1 MRQLRRESVPGAK
14 GLAVVASVCRNAYN
28 PANVRQTKAT
38 HRARRKAEP
47 DGGKQQPSLQVFL
60 ARHPVFTNEELAK
73 SHARSGSGNLGTLRV
88 LLSRQRARGRVLSVR
103 RGVYAVVPFGT
114 EADTAPVDPYLV
126 ASRLAPDA
134 VLAYHTALELHG
146 HAHSAFANYQ
156 FLTRTAARACTFR
169 SAVFQPVRVPRAL
182 EGRGGDRVGGQTM
195 DRMGLDLRVTTL
207 ERTCVDALDRP
218 DLCGGWEE
226 VFRSL
231 ESVPYLDLEALV
243 AYALKLRSAT
253 VAAKVGWFLELN
265 AKRLDVSERVLRRLR
280 SHAPQSR
287 QYLDRGGKRGHRL
300 ASGWNLMLPTVLAER
315 RWKGES

>member
-1 MRQLRRESVPGAK
+1 MPAAAPETSGRCACCSRVNAHEVGCFRCGA
-14 GLAVVASVCRNAYN
+14 GSTRSFRSAS
-28 PANVRQTKAT
+28 
-38 HRARRKAEP
+38 EP
-47 DGGKQQPSLQVFL
+47 D
-60 ARHPVFTNEELAK
+60 
-73 SHARSGSGNLGTLRV
+73 
-88 LLSRQRARGRVLSVR
+88 
-103 RGVYAVVPFGT
+103 
-114 EADTAPVDPYLV
+114 TAHVDPYLV

-134 VLAYHTALELHG
+134 VLGYHTALELHG
-146 HAHSAFANYQ
+146 HGHSVFHRFQ
-156 FLTRTAARACTFR
+156 FLTRTAARAGTFR
-169 SAVFQPVRVPRAL
+169 STVYQPVRVPRAL
-182 EGRGGDRVGGQTM
+182 AGRGGDRIGVQAM

-265 AKRLDVSERVLRRLR
+265 AKRLDVPERVLRRLR

-287 QYLDRGGKRGHRL
+287 QYLDRGAKRGHRL
-300 ASGWNLMLPTVLAER
+300 ASGWNLMLPTELAER

>member
-1 MRQLRRESVPGAK
+1 M
-14 GLAVVASVCRNAYN
+14 
-28 PANVRQTKAT
+28 RQTKAT
-38 HRARRKAEP
+38 HRVPRTP
-47 DGGKQQPSLQVFL
+47 DRGGGKQQPGLQVFL
-60 ARHPVFTNEELAK
+60 ARHPVFTNEELAQA
-73 SHARSGSGNLGTLRV
+73 HARGGSGNLGTLRV

-103 RGVYAVVPFGT
+103 RGVYAVVPLGT
-114 EADTAPVDPYLV
+114 QAEAAPVDPYLV

-169 SAVFQPVRVPRAL
+169 SAVFQPVRVPRVLAS
-182 EGRGGDRVGGQTM
+182 RGGDRIGVETM
-195 DRMGLDLRVTTL
+195 DRMGLDMRVTTL

-231 ESVPYLDLEALV
+231 ESVPYLDLDALV
-243 AYALKLRSAT
+243 AYALKLRAAT

-265 AKRLDVSERVLRRLR
+265 AKRLGVPERVLRRLR
-280 SHAPQSR
+280 SHAPRSR
-287 QYLDRGGKRGHRL
+287 QYLDRGAKGGHRL
-300 ASGWNLMLPTVLAER
+300 ASGWNLMLPAALAAR

>member
-1 MRQLRRESVPGAK
+1 MRQS
-14 GLAVVASVCRNAYN
+14 
-28 PANVRQTKAT
+28 KAT
-38 HRARRKAEP
+38 HRVSRKAAL
-47 DGGKQQPSLQVFL
+47 GSGKQKLSLQVFL
-60 ARHPVFTNEELAK
+60 ARHPVFTNDELAQA
-73 SHARSGSGNLGTLRV
+73 HARVGSGNLGTMRV
-88 LLSRQRARGRVLSVR
+88 LLSRQHARGRVLSVR
-103 RGVYAVVPFGT
+103 RGVYAVVPLGT
-114 EADTAPVDPYLV
+114 APDVAPVDPYLV

-146 HAHSAFANYQ
+146 HAHSAFANQQ

-169 SAVFQPVRVPRAL
+169 SVVFQPVRVPRAL
-182 EGRGGDRVGGQTM
+182 AGRGGKRIEVQTM

-253 VAAKVGWFLELN
+253 VAAKVGWFLECN
-265 AKRLDVSERVLRRLR
+265 AQRLDVPERVFRRLR

-287 QYLDRGGKRGHRL
+287 QYLDRGTKRGHRL
-300 ASGWNLMLPTVLAER
+300 ASGWNLMLPIALAER
-315 RWKGES
+315 HWKGES

>member
-1 MRQLRRESVPGAK
+1 M
-14 GLAVVASVCRNAYN
+14 
-28 PANVRQTKAT
+28 RQTKAT
-38 HRARRKAEP
+38 HRVPRKP
-47 DGGKQQPSLQVFL
+47 DRGSGKQQPSLQVFL
-60 ARHPVFTNEELAK
+60 ARHPVFTSEELAQ
-73 SHARSGSGNLGTLRV
+73 AYAPRGSGNLGTLRV
-88 LLSRQRARGRVLSVR
+88 LLSRQHARGRVLSVR
-103 RGVYAVVPFGT
+103 RGVYAVVPLGT
-114 EADTAPVDPYLV
+114 QADAAPVDPYLV

-134 VLAYHTALELHG
+134 VLSHHTALELHG

-182 EGRGGDRVGGQTM
+182 AGRGGDRIGVETM
-195 DRMGLDLRVTTL
+195 DRMGLDIRVTTL
-207 ERTCVDALDRP
+207 ERACVDALDRP

-231 ESVPYLDLEALV
+231 ESVPYLDLDALV

-265 AKRLDVSERVLRRLR
+265 AKRLGVPERVLRRLR
-280 SHAPQSR
+280 SHAPRSR
-287 QYLDRGGKRGHRL
+287 QYLDRGAKGGHRL
-300 ASGWNLMLPTVLAER
+300 ATGWNLMLPTALAER